1 MRITRNLPG
10 VITNCEGP
18 TTIIRHKKPLRSYGD
33 KRSEGW
39 GKESRRIL
47 KDVEETWILTGYE
60 ACQSVSVST
69 VMRIRKNLPGV
80 IKL

>member
-1 MRITRNLPG
+1 MVMRITRNLPG

-39 GKESRRIL
+39 GKESRRFLKEVEGNLDVGRVRGLPKTDWIKTTKIL
-47 KDVEETWILTGYE
+47 WR
-60 ACQSVSVST
+60 Q
-69 VMRIRKNLPGV
+69 
-80 IKL
+80 